1 MLNFRTIDQE
11 WDLLNLD
18 KDVAEEKLISVLG
31 FLHSMGLLP
40 LKVISP
46 STSVKLICWESVC
59 YVLNFN
65 CFACIEQEIPEIA
78 AWLIVNFFAG
88 FLSEI
93 VLENIT

>member
-18 KDVAEEKLISVLG
+18 KDVAEEKLIPVLG

-46 STSVKLICWESVC
+46 STSVKLIC
-59 YVLNFN
+59 
-65 CFACIEQEIPEIA
+65 
-78 AWLIVNFFAG
+78 
-88 FLSEI
+88 
-93 VLENIT
+93 